1 MKNLSLKV
9 KIALTAM
16 IILLFFTFI
25 IAFYILPTMNNS
37 IDDQVEQKLHEL
49 VEIPYSIF
57 DKYYQYYKE
66 GLITEDEAKAT
77 ALDIVESLRYDSG
90 SNYYFILDFDVN
102 MVMHPIKPEMNG
114 NNYTE
119 SKDQEGT
126 QLFLLMADIA
136 KKEGHGTVDY
146 VWEKPNETEVQPKSS
161 YVVAFEPWQYI
172 VGTGVYVDDVETI
185 KGNLIRNV
193 LLITSGVVI
202 LMFIF
207 VASIIYFINKS
218 VVSIMT
224 VADKVSE
231 NDYSATINLEARDE
245 LGHIALAFDNA
256 IENVNSMVTEI
267 NSSISAVTA
276 NSQLTYDA
284 TSVLDTDVKRTTQ
297 ETENVSETL
306 ASTANL
312 AQHIYS
318 MLSEIKNAVSSVA
331 THATEGASTT
341 SDVTRRADE
350 LKKDSILATEKANTV
365 YSEVKVQV
373 EEAIEK
379 SKAVDQINI
388 LSSSILDITQQTNLL
403 ALNASIE
410 AARAGEAGRGFA
422 VVADEIS
429 KLADESGLAVNRI
442 QTVVSEVNVAVNN
455 LCDASIKILEFVDS
469 EVKPDYDKFVDVSNQ
484 YNNDASTFN
493 NIMMDLSAT
502 SEELQASMDSI
513 AQITKEMSDNLTNG
527 SSNVTLITEY
537 MKEVLDKANQ
547 LARLNDQNMESIHNL
562 SSKITQIKL

>member
-57 DKYYQYYKE
+57 DKYYQYYQD
-66 GLITEDEAKAT
+66 GLMTEDEAKAT
-77 ALDIVESLRYDSG
+77 ALDIIESLRYDSG
-90 SNYYFILDFDVN
+90 LNYYFILDFDVN
-102 MVMHPIKPEMNG
+102 MVMHPIKPEMDG
-114 NNYTE
+114 NNYTDTV
-119 SKDQEGT
+119 DQEGT
-126 QLFLLMADIA
+126 QLFLLMADVA
-136 KKEGHGTVDY
+136 KKDGHGTVDY

-161 YVVAFEPWQYI
+161 YVVAFEPWRYI
-172 VGTGVYVDDVETI
+172 IGTGVYVDDVETI

-202 LMFIF
+202 LMFLF

-267 NSSISAVTA
+267 NSSISAVTT
-276 NSQLTYDA
+276 NSQLTFDA

-318 MLSEIKNAVSSVA
+318 MLSEIKNAVTSVA

-442 QTVVSEVNVAVNN
+442 QTVVSEVNIAVNN

-513 AQITKEMSDNLTNG
+513 AQITKEMSDNLSNG

-537 MKEVLDKANQ
+537 MKEVLDKANE